1 MRANFASVPGS
12 DEKPNEDAVF
22 ASGQALIVV
31 DGVTAPGGLNTGC
44 VHGTPW
50 YANNLATLIGAV
62 VTEKTGIELRVA
74 LAQALSDVAES
85 HRDTCDLDSD
95 GTPSGTVAILRISSQ
110 TLDYLV
116 LSDATAIIET
126 VSGVKV
132 ITDKRVDEV
141 VTDLAE
147 AAKAAPAGTPERKA
161 RLAEFVTEQRKHR
174 NVIGGYWLA
183 GALPE
188 AAEHALGGSVPLSEV
203 RRAALMTDGAAALVD
218 LYGRTTWE
226 KAPSE
231 LENNGPAQWI
241 ERVRQAERDDAS
253 AVRWPRFKRGD
264 DATVAY
270 MEPAVGRC

>member
-1 MRANFASVPGS
+1 MRVSFASVPGS
-12 DEKPNEDAVF
+12 DEKPNEDAVV
-22 ASGQALIVV
+22 ASGQSLVIV

-50 YANNLATLIGAV
+50 YANNLASRIGTIVA
-62 VTEKTGIELRVA
+62 EKTGIELRVA
-74 LAQALSDVAES
+74 LAQALSEVAES

-95 GTPSGTVAILRISSQ
+95 GTPSGTVAVLRVSSQ

-116 LSDATAIIET
+116 LSDATAIVET
-126 VSGVKV
+126 FSGVKV
-132 ITDKRVDEV
+132 ISDKRVDEM

-147 AAKAAPAGTPERKA
+147 AAKNAPAETPERKA
-161 RLAEFVTEQRKHR
+161 RLAEFVTEQRKRR

-188 AAEHALGGSVPLSEV
+188 AAEHALAGSVPLLEV

-218 LYGRTTWE
+218 LYGQTTWE
-226 KAPSE
+226 KALSE
-231 LENNGPAQWI
+231 LSNGSPAQWI

-253 AVRWPRFKRGD
+253 AVKWPRFKRSD
-264 DATVAY
+264 DATAAFI
-270 MEPAVGRC
+270 EC